1 MAIMKIII
9 ILESLVLIIGV
20 SLLMGLPTMWLW
32 NWLMPDIFNITE
44 ITFLQAVG
52 LNLLSDIL
60 FKNINSYSKKNN
72 KYNYLKIKPG

>member
-1 MAIMKIII
+1 MKIII

-60 FKNINSYSKKNN
+60 FKNINSSSKK
-72 KYNYLKIKPG
+72 K

>member
-60 FKNINSYSKKNN
+60 FKNINSSSKK
-72 KYNYLKIKPG
+72 K